1 MILAYK
7 PDILIVPECEC
18 PEKLSFE
25 TGTQKPK
32 DIVWFGAN
40 QNKGLAIFSYSD
52 YKFRVLDNH
61 NDDLK
66 MIIPIAVTNGNFN
79 FNLFAIW
86 ANNPND
92 PDGQYVTQV
101 WKAIHYYDTA
111 ITSSQTIL
119 IGDFNSN
126 TIWDKPRREGNHST
140 VVKKLEDKGVYSVY
154 HKHFSQAQGKEQ
166 HPTLY
171 LYRRRDKPYHIDYC
185 FASLDMIEHLKSV
198 EVGEY
203 DFWIKYSDHVPVIV
217 TFDTTFMK

>member
-18 PEKLSFE
+18 PEKLSFN

-52 YKFRVLDNH
+52 YKFKVLDNH

-66 MIIPIAVTNGNFN
+66 MIIPIAVSNGNFN

-92 PDGQYVTQV
+92 KDGQYVTQV
-101 WKAIHYYDTA
+101 WKAIHHYDTA
-111 ITSSQTIL
+111 ITNSQTIL

-198 EVGEY
+198 EVGDY

>member
-1 MILAYK
+1 MAFRKKADMILAYK

-52 YKFRVLDNH
+52 YKFKVLDNH

-101 WKAIHYYDTA
+101 WKAIHHYDTA

-119 IGDFNSN
+119 IGDFNSK
-126 TIWDKPRREGNHST
+126 TG
-140 VVKKLEDKGVYSVY
+140 
-154 HKHFSQAQGKEQ
+154 
-166 HPTLY
+166 
-171 LYRRRDKPYHIDYC
+171 
-185 FASLDMIEHLKSV
+185 
-198 EVGEY
+198 
-203 DFWIKYSDHVPVIV
+203 
-217 TFDTTFMK
+217 